1 MGKHKWFNI
10 NMAKC
15 TSTSQLQSQSEP
27 QFEQQSIPL
36 ELELWQNE
44 SPQQCEEPSTS
55 CINPNAVLFAF

>member
-1 MGKHKWFNI
+1 
-10 NMAKC
+10 MAKC